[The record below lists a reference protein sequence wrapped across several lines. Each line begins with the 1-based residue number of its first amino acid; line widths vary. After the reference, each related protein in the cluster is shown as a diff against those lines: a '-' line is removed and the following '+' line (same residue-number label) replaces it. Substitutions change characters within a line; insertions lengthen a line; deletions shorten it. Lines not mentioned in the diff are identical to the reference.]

1 MYKTNIHIN
10 CKDCGINTLCLPAM
24 LAEAEVSH
32 LDSIIQ
38 RGASHIDKGTHLFNK
53 GETFHCVYAIRSGA
67 FKSIVNSY
75 SGEEQITAFHLPGE
89 LIGLDAINSEIHN
102 SSAVALMESKI
113 CKIPYEML
121 DDLAGEIDGLR
132 TQLTRLL
139 SKEITEDQELLLIL
153 GQKSAKEKVAALLIN
168 LSSRFRLRN
177 LPHDVFTLPMSR
189 GEMSNYLGLTI
200 ETVSRI
206 FNKLKKHDWVE
217 IKGKQIH
224 IKDMTAVKRLAGIYC
239 Q

>member
-1 MYKTNIHIN
+1 MQKKNIHIN
-10 CKDCGINTLCLPAM
+10 CKDCGINKLCLPAM

-38 RGASHIDKGTHLFNK
+38 RGSPAIDKGTHLFNK
-53 GETFHCVYAIRSGA
+53 GEPFHYVYAIRSGA

-89 LIGLDAINSEIHN
+89 LIGLDAINLDVHN
-102 SSAVALMESKI
+102 SSAVALMESHI
-113 CKIPYEML
+113 CRIPFEML
-121 DDLAGEIDGLR
+121 DELSGEIDGLR
-132 TQLTRLL
+132 TQLNRLL
-139 SKEITEDQELLLIL
+139 SKEITEDQELLLLL
-153 GQKSAKEKVAALLIN
+153 GQKSAKEKMAALLIN
-168 LSSRFRLRN
+168 LSSRYRLRN
-177 LPHDVFTLPMSR
+177 LPHDIFTLPMSR
-189 GEMSNYLGLTI
+189 SEMANYLGLTI

-206 FNKLKKHDWVE
+206 FKQFKEKDWVE

-224 IKDMTAVKRLAGIYC
+224 IKDITAVKRLAGIFC